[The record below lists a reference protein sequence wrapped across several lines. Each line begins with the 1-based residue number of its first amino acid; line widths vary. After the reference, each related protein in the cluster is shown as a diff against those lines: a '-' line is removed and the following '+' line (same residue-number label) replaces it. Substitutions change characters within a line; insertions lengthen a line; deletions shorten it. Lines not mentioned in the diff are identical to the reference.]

1 MGRFTEYFRHAF
13 AIEPD
18 EPQLYAEVEIPPER
32 KKALIEKLAKEIVER
47 RLAVP
52 AIMFL
57 ETVKPLSFL
66 GSQAL
71 IFIEPIVQ
79 SIFSFR
85 SYRELTLMMEN
96 RENVELLM
104 QEIEQR
110 ERER

>member
-1 MGRFTEYFRHAF
+1 MGRFREFFRNAF
-13 AIEPD
+13 AIEP
-18 EPQLYAEVEIPPER
+18 EEQQLYSEEDIPAER
-32 KKALIEKLAKEIVER
+32 KQALLAKLAQEIVDR

-52 AIMFL
+52 AIMLL

-79 SIFSFR
+79 SIFSFKN
-85 SYRELTLMMEN
+85 YREVTLMLEK
-96 RENVELLM
+96 RENVELLL

-110 ERER
+110 DKKL